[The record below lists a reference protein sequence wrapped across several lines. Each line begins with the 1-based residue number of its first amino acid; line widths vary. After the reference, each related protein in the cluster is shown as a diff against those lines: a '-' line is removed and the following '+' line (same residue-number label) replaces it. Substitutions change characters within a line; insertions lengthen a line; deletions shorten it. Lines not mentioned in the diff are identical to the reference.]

1 MKNKNRIVSFLCQ
14 CLVGGAFLFSS
25 VAKAIDPVG
34 SALKIGEYLQHF
46 GLGFLSDFA
55 LAAAWLLALL
65 EFAMAFYIIIGRHR
79 LVTSVAALSFMAVMT
94 PLTLYLALANPIDD
108 CGCFGDVLILTN
120 WQTFAKNVVLT
131 SAIIW
136 LLVGRRWQVA
146 LLSRIF
152 HTFYFYVAV
161 IGVVIL
167 LSLGTWRSPFI
178 DFRPYRPGVDIAA
191 GCRGT
196 LANAPIP
203 TNETYVIVYERNGVR
218 QEFSLEDL
226 PDEADGW
233 TFVETIVRSDG
244 SGTLAKKEHGLV
256 LFDESG
262 ADVTCEILADTG
274 YVMLLLSPD
283 LTRAE
288 EHDIDRIE
296 NLYEYALEQG
306 YPFYC
311 VTLRDETA
319 VARWRFNT
327 GSEYTFLYAD
337 QQEIETITRSNPGF
351 MLLHG
356 GIIQWKSHL
365 TGIDVPRLTSAKL
378 SEQSLG
384 QIQPINRKMRVFWIV
399 VWLFAPL
406 LLYLPMQIIKTI
418 KHKISKQK

>member
-1 MKNKNRIVSFLCQ
+1 MKNRDRYIVFFGQ
-14 CLVGGAFLFSS
+14 CLVGGAFLFSGI
-25 VAKAIDPVG
+25 AKAIDPVG
-34 SALKIGEYLQHF
+34 SALKIDEYLQHF
-46 GLGFLSDFA
+46 GLVFLSDFA
-55 LAAAWLLALL
+55 LAAAWLLALV
-65 EFAMAFYIIIGRHR
+65 EFAMGFYTIIGRHR
-79 LVTSVAALSFMAVMT
+79 LMTSVTALAFMTVMT

-120 WQTFAKNVVLT
+120 WQTFAKNVVLS
-131 SAIIW
+131 SAVV
-136 LLVGRRWQVA
+136 LLFLRRRSQVA

-152 HTFYFYVAV
+152 HTFYFYIALV
-161 IGVVIL
+161 GVVL
-167 LSLGTWRSPFI
+167 LLCLGTWRSPFI

-196 LANAPIP
+196 LANAPAD
-203 TNETYVIVYERNGVR
+203 TNESYVIVYERNGVR
-218 QEFSLEDL
+218 QEFTLDNL

-233 TFVETIVRSDG
+233 TFVETIVRDDG
-244 SGTLAKKEHGLV
+244 RGTLAKKDHGLV

-262 ADVTCEILADTG
+262 ADVSCDVLADTG

-311 VTLRDETA
+311 VTLRDESA

-406 LLYLPMQIIKTI
+406 LLYLPMRIIKTFS
-418 KHKISKQK
+418 KKKQK